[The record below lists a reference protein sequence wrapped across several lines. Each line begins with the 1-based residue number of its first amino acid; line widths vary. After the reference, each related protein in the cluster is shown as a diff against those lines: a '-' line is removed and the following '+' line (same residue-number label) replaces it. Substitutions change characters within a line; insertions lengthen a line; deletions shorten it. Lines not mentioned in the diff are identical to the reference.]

1 MASAG
6 TACTQY
12 IGLHAEKVKAL
23 CYLRNLKMGLRMGVT
38 THTCNAII
46 WKGEAGKVVQSHAN
60 NGSQPRLHET
70 VEREGERDRGGEE
83 GGG

>member
-1 MASAG
+1 
-6 TACTQY
+6 
-12 IGLHAEKVKAL
+12 
-23 CYLRNLKMGLRMGVT
+23 MGVT

-70 VEREGERDRGGEE
+70 VEREGERERGGEE